1 MENLKELLQS
11 IVKIE
16 DSEDVS
22 VAFKK
27 LKREYAKIHQLAE
40 LPSNTDLLKIYREL
54 LVTGEISRSEF
65 LESVLKKRGVRS
77 QSGIVPIQVLTK
89 PFWCP

>member
-16 DSEDVS
+16 DNEDVS

-40 LPSNTDLLKIYREL
+40 LPSNTDLLQIYR
-54 LVTGEISRSEF
+54 
-65 LESVLKKRGVRS
+65 
-77 QSGIVPIQVLTK
+77 
-89 PFWCP
+89 